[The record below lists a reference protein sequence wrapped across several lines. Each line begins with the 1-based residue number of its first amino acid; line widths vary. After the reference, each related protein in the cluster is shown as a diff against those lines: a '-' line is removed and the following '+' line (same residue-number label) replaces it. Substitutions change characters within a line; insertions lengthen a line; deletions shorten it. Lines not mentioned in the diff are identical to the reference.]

1 MNVALIK
8 DMLTQIFY
16 LLFQY

>member
-1 MNVALIK
+1 
-8 DMLTQIFY
+8 MLTQIFY